1 MYRRS
6 GGIQWT
12 GTVVCLALWEMGDAG
27 GDSSMHQNV
36 SALAIQDSLRAM
48 KNHMYLGPERR
59 ESGDEY
65 FSSQEDD
72 HLINPFFKL
81 EQCILYGMY

>member
-6 GGIQWT
+6 GGTQWT

-48 KNHMYLGPERR
+48 KNHMYLGPE
-59 ESGDEY
+59 
-65 FSSQEDD
+65 
-72 HLINPFFKL
+72 
-81 EQCILYGMY
+81 